1 MHFFFKLSSSDH
13 EDYAL
18 LGELTSVVA
27 KYAMKHPSTR
37 WLSMKYV
44 SIYLLDQLLNLKEYF
59 LKFLPNTD
67 QRKELKKTERY
78 QRMKSILADPMW
90 EVYLS
95 FCAFTT
101 GDFKLFLLQFQNN
114 QPTIHMLYDGMFN
127 LLRHLM
133 KKFIKKKVFFNE
145 NGDFHAKEDLLKID
159 ILKAENNKPLNLIDI
174 GMKPKLFFF

>member
-1 MHFFFKLSSSDH
+1 
-13 EDYAL
+13 
-18 LGELTSVVA
+18 
-27 KYAMKHPSTR
+27 
-37 WLSMKYV
+37 
-44 SIYLLDQLLNLKEYF
+44 
-59 LKFLPNTD
+59 
-67 QRKELKKTERY
+67 
-78 QRMKSILADPMW
+78 MKSILADPMW

-127 LLRHLM
+127 LLRNLM